1 MNQSLSLG
9 YSTCPND
16 TFVFHAMT
24 HGKIDTHDL
33 NFEVAHHD
41 VEKLNQM
48 ACQKTLD
55 ISKLSFAALGHLH
68 DDYGLLRCGAALGRG
83 CGPMIVARPG
93 YDLADIAN
101 HPVAV
106 PGLWT
111 TAALL
116 LNMYVKKQLPT
127 VPMVFDKIMPRVSTG
142 KFNYGVIIH
151 EGRFTYA
158 SHGLTALLDLGQW
171 WEDETG
177 LPIPLGCIAMRR
189 SLGLSLAKRVDEVIA
204 ASIAYAFDHPQDSRN
219 YVKMHAQEMDDEV
232 MGQHITLYVN
242 AQTRTLDSEGET
254 AIRHLLHQAQQV
266 GLIPERK
273 QPIFAY
279 E

>member
-1 MNQSLSLG
+1 MKQSLSLG

-24 HGKIDTHDL
+24 HAKIETQGLH
-33 NFEVAHHD
+33 FEVAHHD

-48 ACQKTLD
+48 AYRKVLD
-55 ISKLSFAALGHLH
+55 ISKLSFAALGHLNQ
-68 DDYGLLRCGAALGRG
+68 DYGLLRSGSALGRG
-83 CGPMIVARPG
+83 CGPLIVARLG

-116 LNMYVKKQLPT
+116 LNLYAKKSLKT
-127 VPMVFDKIMPRVSTG
+127 APMVFDEIMPQVSKG

-151 EGRFTYA
+151 EGRFTYE
-158 SHGLTALLDLGQW
+158 SYGLTALLDLGQW

-189 SLGLSLAKRVDEVIA
+189 SLGTSVAKQVGEVIS
-204 ASIAYAFDHPQDSRN
+204 ASIGYAFNHPQDSRS

-232 MGQHITLYVN
+232 MSRALCEYADPDVGY
-242 AQTRTLDSEGET
+242 RRGG
-254 AIRHLLHQAQQV
+254 RHSQAV
-266 GLIPERK
+266 
-273 QPIFAY
+273 
-279 E
+279 